1 VGPAPLEMPTVSRHK
16 HRFDD
21 ESRGN
26 RSGDEPSWTRFGNEG
41 PRWSPDDPGWTRI
54 AATPVEYDFSDDEI
68 PGGGDRWST
77 WDESEAS
84 EHGPQPYPAW
94 LVTELGAVD
103 VECGV
108 LKTGKEADVHLIR
121 REVPDTERS
130 CLLAAKRYRDSQH
143 RQFHR
148 SAAYQ
153 EGRRTRRTRDARAI
167 RNRSSFGRQLIAGH
181 WARAEFDALCL
192 LHQLGAA
199 VPYPVQILETE
210 VLLEFLG
217 EPDGSAAPRL
227 SELALRGDELK
238 GLWEQA
244 VEMMVLLASA
254 GYAHGDLSAFN
265 LLVHGDRLVMI
276 DLPQLVDVIANPQG
290 PSFLD
295 RDASTVAGWFA
306 NHGLATDPAGLIER
320 LHAEARIP

>member
-1 VGPAPLEMPTVSRHK
+1 MPTVPRRN
-16 HRFDD
+16 RFDD
-21 ESRGN
+21 DREASSQDFGWD
-26 RSGDEPSWTRFGNEG
+26 DE
-41 PRWSPDDPGWTRI
+41 PGWTRI
-54 AATPVEYDFSDDEI
+54 AAVPVSYDYSDDEI

-77 WDESEAS
+77 WDRSQAS
-84 EHGPQPYPAW
+84 ERGPQPYPAW

-121 REVPDTERS
+121 REVPDAERS
-130 CLLAAKRYRDSQH
+130 CLLAAKRYRDAQH

-148 SAAYQ
+148 GVAYQ

-167 RNRSSFGRQLIAGH
+167 QNRSSFGRQLIAGH

-192 LHQLGAA
+192 LHELGAA
-199 VPYPVQILETE
+199 VPYPVQILDTE

-217 EPDGSAAPRL
+217 AADGSPAPRL
-227 SELALRGDELK
+227 AELALRGRELES
-238 GLWEQA
+238 LWEQA
-244 VEMMVLLASA
+244 VEMMILLAAA

-276 DLPQLVDVIANPQG
+276 DLPQLVDVVANPQG

-306 NHGLATDPAGLIER
+306 HRGLDIDAAALIEG